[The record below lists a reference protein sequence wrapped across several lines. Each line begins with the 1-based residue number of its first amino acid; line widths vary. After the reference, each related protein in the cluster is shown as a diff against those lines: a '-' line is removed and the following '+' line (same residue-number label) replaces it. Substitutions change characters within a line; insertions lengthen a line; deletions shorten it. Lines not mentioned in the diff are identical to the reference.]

1 MSIKWNPSK
10 TVGKSQHAYYRLS
23 KRFCPDPMVEDDRWF
38 VEYQA
43 RRGPYDPNGKFAV
56 VVQAFGFETQEA
68 AVAGAEQNA
77 EWSLKDFR

>member
-1 MSIKWNPSK
+1 MESVKNCRKIE
-10 TVGKSQHAYYRLS
+10 ARLLS
-23 KRFCPDPMVEDDRWF
+23 VIEAILPRPMVGEDRWF

-43 RRGPYDPNGKFAV
+43 VRGPYDPNGKFAV

-77 EWSLKDFR
+77 EWSLKDFS